1 MMTTIPLSVAMMPRL
16 AAMKRATTR
25 GAAAVEFALLLI
37 PLLTLVFGVIEYG
50 RALHQ
55 YNSLAKTVRD
65 SARFLSVENPSDASY
80 PVAKARC
87 LTVFGNTECTGA
99 PLVSGLTTAMVKVCN
114 PVDAKDCPGQ
124 NFAAVATSFGS
135 INLVEVKIVG
145 YPFTSLS
152 LPFVP
157 GLDSIVFGP
166 IRSTMR
172 QVL

>member
-1 MMTTIPLSVAMMPRL
+1 MMTTRPESGSMMPQL
-16 AAMKRATTR
+16 TSIKRASMR
-25 GAAAVEFALLLI
+25 GAVAVEFALLLI
-37 PLLTLVFGVIEYG
+37 PLLTLAFGVTEFG
-50 RALHQ
+50 RALFQ
-55 YNSLAKTVRD
+55 YNILAKTVRD

-80 PVAKARC
+80 PLAEAKC
-87 LTVFGNTECTGA
+87 LTVYGNTGCTGA

-114 PVDAKDCPGQ
+114 PVNASDCPGE
-124 NFAAVATSFGS
+124 NFSAVATGFGS

-166 IRSTMR
+166 IHTTMR